1 MRPKVRSN
9 GPKMS
14 AVVTPYE
21 GQRRRVRLMVKIE
34 EARLQASPSI
44 ARRSVA
50 RATRLTPDQLANIRK
65 GKLKDLYGDVR
76 QRIDEAFLAL
86 AQNAFGS
93 LEHEMALAS
102 ASARGVDPRLVA
114 EAQAQVDALEQLIAE
129 ARRADG
135 LTRSTSSEDRS

>member
-34 EARLQASPSI
+34 EARLQASPGI

-50 RATRLTPDQLANIRK
+50 RATRLTPEQIVNICK
-65 GKLKDLYGDVR
+65 GKLKDLYGERKR
-76 QRIDEAFLAL
+76 QIDEAFLAL
-86 AQNAFGS
+86 AHSAIGS
-93 LEHEMALAS
+93 LRHDMALAH
-102 ASARGVDPRLVA
+102 ASARGVDPDLVA
-114 EAQAQVDALEQLIAE
+114 QAQAQVDALEQLIGE
-129 ARRADG
+129 ARRADTR
-135 LTRSTSSEDRS
+135 LTQEAAS